1 MSMLTTLT
9 TTACTWTA
17 ESSLTVTGWEGSVDS
32 LTTAANQTVKCKNGK
47 QKPFTYIEWP
57 RGKNVLLAGCKSVPA
72 TPVLLQELCLL
83 FRRKQLLLYIW
94 STLLFTF
101 VTFVALVRIGKQ
113 SFLIFAIATANP
125 ILNIRLDLDLLQT
138 SKDSR

>member
-57 RGKNVLLAGCKSVPA
+57 RGKNVLLAGGKSVPA

-83 FRRKQLLLYIW
+83 FRGKQFLLYIG
-94 STLLFTF
+94 STLLF
-101 VTFVALVRIGKQ
+101 TFVALVRIGKQ
-113 SFLIFAIATANP
+113 SFFIFAIATANP
-125 ILNIRLDLDLLQT
+125 ILNIRFDLALLKT
-138 SKDSR
+138 SKD

>member
-17 ESSLTVTGWEGSVDS
+17 ASSLTVTGWEGSVDS
-32 LTTAANQTVKCKNGK
+32 LTTAASQTVKCKNGK
-47 QKPFTYIEWP
+47 QKPFTYIKWP
-57 RGKNVLLAGCKSVPA
+57 RGKNVLLAGGKSVPA
-72 TPVLLQELCLL
+72 TPVLLQELCML
-83 FRRKQLLLYIW
+83 FRRKQFLLYIW
-94 STLLFTF
+94 YTPLF
-101 VTFVALVRIGKQ
+101 TFVALVRIGKQ

-138 SKDSR
+138 SKDCR